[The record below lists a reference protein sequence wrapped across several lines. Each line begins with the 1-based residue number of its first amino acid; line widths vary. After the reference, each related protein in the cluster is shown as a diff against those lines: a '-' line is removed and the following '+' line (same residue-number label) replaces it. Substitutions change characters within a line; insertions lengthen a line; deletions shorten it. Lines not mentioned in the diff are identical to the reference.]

1 MTDTPPTLASKH
13 PNGGL
18 CDRCKHMR
26 LIESSNGSQFLRCER
41 GLTDPEF
48 PKYPRLPVWSCRGFE
63 ERGRKN

>member
-26 LIESSNGSQFLRCER
+26 L
-41 GLTDPEF
+41 
-48 PKYPRLPVWSCRGFE
+48 
-63 ERGRKN
+63 